1 MIVNKI
7 FLLIC
12 LLISTQG
19 IAQLSTSFSFSGLSL
34 ESSNTASFTE
44 PLIISS
50 SGTCIFVSNGIS
62 KFETSTY
69 RNFLFIDDCN
79 SLENN
84 LVNNF
89 IVYPNPAYGY
99 TKLFS
104 TKALSGSDRISFS
117 FLDAKGSVLQSREVN
132 SRQLISGVAIETQK
146 FASGIYFIKIFSK
159 GVASTIKL
167 LILKN

>member
-1 MIVNKI
+1 MSVNKI

-12 LLISTQG
+12 SLISTHA

-34 ESSNTASFTE
+34 ESSYTASFTE

-50 SGTCIFVSNGIS
+50 NGNCVFVSNGIS

-89 IVYPNPAYGY
+89 IVYPNPAFSY

-104 TKALSGSDRISFS
+104 TKALSESDRVSFS
-117 FLDAKGSVLQSREVN
+117 LFDAKGSVLQTSEVN
-132 SRQLISGVAIETQK
+132 SRQLINGVAIETQQ
-146 FASGIYFIKIFSK
+146 FASGIYFIKIFTK
-159 GVASTIKL
+159 GVVSTIKF